1 MDIYKIT
8 NLITGKCYVGFSKDA
23 ARRFKRHISL
33 ATQGVN
39 RRLYDSMRKHG
50 FENFELLI
58 LDTCETKEE
67 AQLLEKEWIKELNS
81 LMPNGYNMTRGGDGG
96 YTLGAWTDE
105 ERVALYRQQAESRI
119 GTVVSDETR
128 RKISEAHLGKTMPIE
143 MRHHLSKIM
152 KQIGH
157 RPSSPQKGRPSN
169 MKGKT
174 HTDDAR
180 RKISEARMGKTWEDL
195 WDDDY
200 ILERKR
206 KLTMSFTAEN
216 NPRYVNF
223 HALDKVNVLKFIS
236 ENKEKRLSDIP
247 DHVGY
252 SEFKIRELLRDV
264 GVENYQVAKK
274 DHKDN
279 WADYINSLI
288 PFVFKEGDDVT
299 EILNVRKWEPPAEFR
314 AANAKGSFPH
324 FIPKTDCERVQN
336 LSHQVQQWVEDEV
349 VFQKSEKLDGSSMTV
364 FYKDGEV
371 GCCSRNLELKDDGTS
386 TFWETAK
393 NEQLVEKL
401 ISLGKNIALQGELLG
416 GQIQGNSYKITG
428 FKFFLYDIYDIDKQ
442 EYLRPEVVE
451 QFAAAHGISH
461 VPIIGYVTLP
471 KEDTIQALL
480 SDADG
485 KSAVG
490 CNPKREGFV
499 YKSTKDT
506 DISVKCISNSWLL
519 SNDG

>member
-1 MDIYKIT
+1 MSERVMARVVRI
-8 NLITGKCYVGFSKDA
+8 DA
-23 ARRFKRHISL
+23 INPIEGADQIEVAQIGGWKVVVKKGEHTAGSL
-33 ATQGVN
+33 AVYCEIDSFIPHSIAPFLTKPGQFPKVYNEVEGQRLRTIKLRGQISQG
-39 RRLYDSMRKHG
+39 
-50 FENFELLI
+50 LLLPMSI
-58 LDTCETKEE
+58 
-67 AQLLEKEWIKELNS
+67 
-81 LMPNGYNMTRGGDGG
+81 RGSDG
-96 YTLGAWTDE
+96 LVVGA
-105 ERVALYRQQAESRI
+105 L
-119 GTVVSDETR
+119 
-128 RKISEAHLGKTMPIE
+128 
-143 MRHHLSKIM
+143 
-152 KQIGH
+152 
-157 RPSSPQKGRPSN
+157 
-169 MKGKT
+169 
-174 HTDDAR
+174 
-180 RKISEARMGKTWEDL
+180 
-195 WDDDY
+195 
-200 ILERKR
+200 
-206 KLTMSFTAEN
+206 FT
-216 NPRYVNF
+216 
-223 HALDKVNVLKFIS
+223 
-236 ENKEKRLSDIP
+236 
-247 DHVGY
+247 
-252 SEFKIRELLRDV
+252 
-264 GVENYQVAKK
+264 
-274 DHKDN
+274 
-279 WADYINSLI
+279 
-288 PFVFKEGDDVT
+288 EGDDVT
-299 EILNVRKWEPPAEFR
+299 ELLGIQRWEPPAEFR

-393 NEQLVEKL
+393 SEKLVEKL

-451 QFAAAHGISH
+451 QFAAMHGISH

-480 SDADG
+480 LDADG

-506 DISVKCISNSWLL
+506 IISVKCISNKWLL
-519 SNDG
+519 KNEG

>member
-1 MDIYKIT
+1 MSERVMARVVSI
-8 NLITGKCYVGFSKDA
+8 DA
-23 ARRFKRHISL
+23 INPIEGADQIEVAQIGGWKVVVKKGEFQANSL
-33 ATQGVN
+33 AVYAEVDSFIPHSIAPFLTKPGQFPKVYNEVEGQRLRTIKLRGQISQGI
-39 RRLYDSMRKHG
+39 
-50 FENFELLI
+50 LLPI
-58 LDTCETKEE
+58 SVVTAKMKE
-67 AQLLEKEWIKELNS
+67 ICGNP
-81 LMPNGYNMTRGGDGG
+81 MGG
-96 YTLGAWTDE
+96 
-105 ERVALYRQQAESRI
+105 
-119 GTVVSDETR
+119 
-128 RKISEAHLGKTMPIE
+128 
-143 MRHHLSKIM
+143 
-152 KQIGH
+152 
-157 RPSSPQKGRPSN
+157 
-169 MKGKT
+169 
-174 HTDDAR
+174 
-180 RKISEARMGKTWEDL
+180 
-195 WDDDY
+195 
-200 ILERKR
+200 
-206 KLTMSFTAEN
+206 
-216 NPRYVNF
+216 
-223 HALDKVNVLKFIS
+223 FIS
-236 ENKEKRLSDIP
+236 EGE
-247 DHVGY
+247 
-252 SEFKIRELLRDV
+252 
-264 GVENYQVAKK
+264 
-274 DHKDN
+274 
-279 WADYINSLI
+279 
-288 PFVFKEGDDVT
+288 DVT
-299 EILNVRKWEPPAEFR
+299 EILGIQKWEPPQEFR
-314 AANAKGSFPH
+314 AANAKGIFPY

-364 FYKDGEV
+364 FYKEGEV

-451 QFAAAHGISH
+451 QFAAVHGISH

-480 SDADG
+480 LDADG

-506 DISVKCISNSWLL
+506 SISVKCISNSWLL

>member
-1 MDIYKIT
+1 MSERKMATVRRIAEVKLIEGADKICVYRVDGWWVVDAIDKYKLDDLVVYAEPDSWVPHTIAPFLT
-8 NLITGKCYVGFSKDA
+8 KPGQSPKVYNEVEGQRLRTIKLRGQ
-23 ARRFKRHISL
+23 IS
-33 ATQGVN
+33 QGLLLPLEVAMEKFVN
-39 RRLYDSMRKHG
+39 
-50 FENFELLI
+50 
-58 LDTCETKEE
+58 
-67 AQLLEKEWIKELNS
+67 
-81 LMPNGYNMTRGGDGG
+81 
-96 YTLGAWTDE
+96 
-105 ERVALYRQQAESRI
+105 
-119 GTVVSDETR
+119 SDE
-128 RKISEAHLGKTMPIE
+128 
-143 MRHHLSKIM
+143 
-152 KQIGH
+152 
-157 RPSSPQKGRPSN
+157 
-169 MKGKT
+169 
-174 HTDDAR
+174 DDG
-180 RKISEARMGKTWEDL
+180 EEL
-195 WDDDY
+195 C
-200 ILERKR
+200 ER
-206 KLTMSFTAEN
+206 F
-216 NPRYVNF
+216 Y
-223 HALDKVNVLKFIS
+223 
-236 ENKEKRLSDIP
+236 
-247 DHVGY
+247 
-252 SEFKIRELLRDV
+252 
-264 GVENYQVAKK
+264 
-274 DHKDN
+274 
-279 WADYINSLI
+279 
-288 PFVFKEGDDVT
+288 EGADVT
-299 EILNVRKWEPPAEFR
+299 ELLGIQKWEPPAEFR

-364 FYKDGEV
+364 FYKDKEM

-451 QFAAAHGISH
+451 QFAAMHGISH

-480 SDADG
+480 LDADG

-506 DISVKCISNSWLL
+506 SISVKCISNSWLL